1 MLRGHTYS
9 EQVFAN
15 KVFRLFIDTFL
26 NKNSGIIQGCSLSN
40 TTNSVTV
47 GQGYLCI
54 RGGFIEVV
62 GDETIEVNASDAY
75 CKLICELDLSKEN
88 TESDFEQVKFKV
100 ITGATAYPNL
110 TQEDVFN
117 SGNIYQ
123 IELAQFKTSVAGIS
137 DFKDIRTFLEFE
149 SIYNKIENDT
159 SVLIQDLQNAIT
171 GVEDGSA
178 FMLSSKIK
186 DGSEVPTAEDLTE
199 GQIYLQ
205 WFEE

>member
-88 TESDFEQVKFKV
+88 TESDFEQVKFKI

-123 IELAQFKTSVAGIS
+123 IELAQFKTSVTGIS
-137 DFKDIRTFLEFE
+137 EFKDIRTFLEFE
-149 SIYNKIENDT
+149 SIYNKIENNT
-159 SVLIQDLQNAIT
+159 SILIKDLKKSIAA
-171 GVEDGSA
+171 VEDGSA
-178 FMLSSKIK
+178 FMLANKIK
-186 DGSEVPTAEDLTE
+186 DGNKVPSEDDLTE

>member
-26 NKNSGIIQGCSLSN
+26 DGNSGIIQGCNLSN
-40 TTNSVTV
+40 TSNSITV
-47 GQGYLCI
+47 NQGYICI

-62 GDETIEVNASDAY
+62 GDETVEVSANDAY

-100 ITGATAYPNL
+100 LKSTTAYPKL
-110 TQEDVFN
+110 TQEDVFET
-117 SGNIYQ
+117 GNIYQ
-123 IELAQFKTSVAGIS
+123 IELAQFKTSAVGIS
-137 DFKDIRTFLEFE
+137 EFKDTRSFLNFE
-149 SIYNKIENDT
+149 SIYGKINNDAGA
-159 SVLIQDLQNAIT
+159 LIEELRTIISE
-171 GVEDGSA
+171 VEDGSA
-178 FMLSSKIK
+178 YMLSSKIK
-186 DGSEVPTAEDLTE
+186 DGADIPSASDLNE

-205 WFEE
+205 YFDE